1 MTHYAS
7 DSDGLRLTSVQRLV
21 ELSRP
26 WVLFFLY
33 LVTAAAGWWAV
44 AVPLA
49 FAAGLA
55 GFIQLHDAIHRSLG
69 LSKRGHD
76 IVLFLSGLLIMK
88 SGHALQVTHLRH
100 HGRCL
105 KEDDPEGVCATWPF
119 YRVLFEGPL
128 HIFTMRWYAFRTGT
142 NLRRFQI
149 AETGGTIVIVAAAA
163 GLYYFTG
170 SWVGIVYWA
179 AAALLSAT
187 IPVWAAYLP
196 HRLAPTNPAVR
207 SAGRIAQIWT
217 PVVSSFAFHHL
228 HHAFPKVPTAL
239 LPVMAKRPEAAEYKA
254 HVHHSS

>member
-1 MTHYAS
+1 MPQPI
-7 DSDGLRLTSVQRLV
+7 LNEEPLQLTPFQRAV

-26 WVLFFLY
+26 WVLFGAY
-33 LVTAAAGWWAV
+33 IATASVGWWVV

-49 FAAGLA
+49 FAAGVA
-55 GFIQLHDAIHRSLG
+55 GFVQLHDAIHRSLG

-76 IVLFLSGLLIMK
+76 VVLLLSGLLILK

-119 YRVLFEGPL
+119 FRVLFEGPL
-128 HIFTMRWYAFRTGT
+128 HIFTMRWYAYRTGT
-142 NLRRFQI
+142 NLRRFQLI
-149 AETGGTIVIVAAAA
+149 ETALTLLVIAAAA
-163 GLYYFTG
+163 ALWYFTG
-170 SWVGIVYWA
+170 SWIGIVYWA

-187 IPVWAAYLP
+187 IPIWAAYLP
-196 HRLAPTNPAVR
+196 HRLAPENPMVR

-217 PVVSSFAFHHL
+217 PVLSSFAFHHL

-239 LPVMAKRPEAAEYKA
+239 LPTMAKRPEAKHFKA
-254 HVHHSS
+254 HVHH